1 MKISKYIAHAFM
13 RLKLNFC
20 SFQNRNIVL
29 VGLAT
34 CLLVCLIPIAANA
47 QGDPV
52 TQMIGGAVKEGVTS
66 GQEVSTALKILV
78 LLTAL
83 SLIPAL
89 LITTTAFLRIVI
101 VLSMLRHAMGMQDT
115 PPTAALIAI
124 ALFLTLFTMQPVWNR
139 VDQQAIQPYNQ
150 HHISLENALTEG
162 VKPIREFMV
171 RQTRES
177 DLSLMVELAGADNP
191 KSMDDIGLTQLIP
204 AFMLSEL
211 RTAFQIGFMVFL
223 PFLLIDLIVASIL
236 TSLGMMMV
244 PPVMISLP
252 LKVLMFIL
260 IDGWNLVV
268 RSLVSSF
275 H

>member
-1 MKISKYIAHAFM
+1 M
-13 RLKLNFC
+13 RLKLNSC
-20 SFQNRNIVL
+20 SFQNRNTVL

-34 CLLVCLIPIAANA
+34 CLFVCLIPIAANA

-177 DLSLMVELAGADNP
+177 DLGLMVELAGADNP